1 MSAYIIVYRET
12 PIRDEAAIAKYS
24 QRNHAN
30 AAAWREN
37 MGIEPL
43 VAYGAIE
50 ALEGN
55 APDGVVVLRFPTVE
69 QARAWYES
77 PEYQEAIPFRKQ
89 AAEWRVVLV
98 EGVE

>member
-12 PIRDEAAIAKYS
+12 PIRDEAAIAEYS
-24 QRNHAN
+24 HRNHAN

-37 MGIEPL
+37 TGIEPL
-43 VAYGAIE
+43 VAYCAFK

-55 APDGVVVLRFPTVE
+55 APDGVIMLRFPTIE

-77 PEYQEAIPFRKQ
+77 PEYQEALPFRKQ
-89 AAEWRVVLV
+89 AADWRVILV